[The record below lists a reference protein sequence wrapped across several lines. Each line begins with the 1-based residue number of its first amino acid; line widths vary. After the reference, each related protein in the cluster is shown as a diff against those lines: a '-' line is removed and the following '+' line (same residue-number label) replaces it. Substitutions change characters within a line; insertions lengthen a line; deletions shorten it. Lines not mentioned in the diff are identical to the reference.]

1 MKKFLQRSIGLALC
15 LTAVSL
21 SACGETATG
30 TLPPYGGVEGTGF
43 YLSQAGNSD
52 YSIVIAKNA
61 SEYETFGAQELQTLF
76 KEATGATLP
85 IVTDDSVTYSQ
96 NAKVISI
103 GDNAFQKASG
113 ITVDFSVFKNAGNRV
128 VSKGSSVILLGGSD
142 RGSLYAVYDF
152 LSTLVDYEYY
162 EEFAYTIKR
171 NATLELPVLDEKN
184 IPAFDEALFSDY
196 SHYIS
201 TGKHYYNAWR
211 QRFHYSETASALGG
225 HTAAQLIPLDTYY
238 EKHSDWFSSA
248 GDDWQLCYTNE
259 EMMLEY
265 IERCKYY
272 IETHPLANEITLT
285 ENDINSWCT
294 CASCTQ
300 VLRSYDLYDS
310 NGTLLMAAP
319 NSLTGILFKS
329 KAADMVDAWLA
340 EKYPNRHV
348 TYQAHAYFQQRTPPV
363 YRDPATGAYTLLTNG
378 EVNDPLKSVN
388 VNVEWQV
395 AAIEANRNL
404 SWEDNASQ
412 GEELKRWAVITPNV
426 IVYDYPQDAKNVLV
440 PYDGIHTHADNMRF
454 AKSLGHTS
462 YKYQGNFNTQSGGFY
477 DLRMYVCSK
486 LAWDLS
492 LDPVELAE
500 NYLRVT
506 CGPAYEYMSE
516 LYKIERIRMTQ
527 RRQET
532 NYGGHCLGD
541 HNKAVD
547 WPREILLTMQPLVDK
562 AYEAIE
568 YIQYEDP
575 TYYAALFR
583 RIKIEELTIQYIN
596 LSLYRSYYS
605 ADAKN
610 ALIDEFE
617 KYAMLYSATL
627 WSETAPMGDKIAQ
640 WRKG

>member
-211 QRFHYSETASALGG
+211 QRFHYSETASALAG

-238 EKHSDWFSSA
+238 EKHPEWFSSA

-300 VLRSYDLYDS
+300 VLRSYDLYD
-310 NGTLLMAAP
+310 GDGKLLMAAP
-319 NSLTGILFKS
+319 NSLTGVIFKS
-329 KAADMVDAWLA
+329 RVADALDKWLA
-340 EKYPNRHV
+340 EEYPERHYTYV
-348 TYQAHAYFQQRTPPV
+348 TYAYFQQRTPPV
-363 YRDPATGAYTLLTNG
+363 YRDPKTGEFIVLTNG
-378 EVNDPLKSVN
+378 KADDPLKSVN
-388 VNVEWQV
+388 PNLRFQV
-395 AAIEANRNL
+395 AAIEATRNL
-404 SWEDNASQ
+404 SWEDNTSQ
-412 GEELKRWAVITPNV
+412 GEELKRWAKVSPNA
-426 IVYDYPQDAKNVLV
+426 IVYEYPQDAANVLL
-440 PYDGIHTHADNMRF
+440 PFDGLHVHADNIRY
-454 AKSLGHTS
+454 AYSLGHQA
-462 YKYQGNFNTQSGGFY
+462 YKYQGNHNTQSGGFY
-477 DLRMYVCSK
+477 DLRKYVTSK
-486 LAWDLS
+486 LCWDPT
-492 LDPVELAE
+492 LDVDTLVN
-500 NYLRVT
+500 NYLKVT
-506 CGPAYEYMSE
+506 CGPAAPYMAE
-516 LYKIERIRMTQ
+516 VLTVYRTRMAKL
-527 RRQET
+527 REE
-532 NYGGHCLGD
+532 NSYGGHVLG
-541 HNKAVD
+541 NNLKAGN
-547 WPREILLTMQPLVDK
+547 WPRDLMVNIDK
-562 AYEAIE
+562 LFLDAFEALETLKYNAPEKYEA
-568 YIQYEDP
+568 Y
-575 TYYAALFR
+575 FR
-583 RIKIEELTIQYIN
+583 RVKIEHLTVQYIN

-605 ADAKN
+605 IEDKN

-617 KYAMLYSATL
+617 EFSKKYGAVLYHESK
-627 WSETAPMGDKIAQ
+627 PMADVISQ
-640 WRKG
+640 WRKS